1 MNKQINNLAL
11 IGGDN
16 ELPLFAYNSIKKN
29 LKILFMLIYQNQ
41 IKKNF
46 SIKNLY
52 II

>member
-1 MNKQINNLAL
+1 MTRKIDNLAL

-16 ELPLFAYNSIKKN
+16 ELPLVAYNSIKKN
-29 LKILFMLIYQNQ
+29 LKILFISIYQDQ